1 MTRPKFKKDHVVTSV
16 VAVIL
21 NSDRQ
26 VLLTKRSVP
35 PFQGEWVMPGGKI
48 DLGEPIVAALQREV
62 MEEVGLQVEVEDLLD
77 VFEHVTPGEDNYHF
91 IILYYLCRPLYCDI
105 THNPAEVEEAR
116 WVSQSGLNDY
126 KMPAGTSFIVRKIF
140 PDLERRGSLPEDDPE
155 TGP

>member
-1 MTRPKFKKDHVVTSV
+1 MTKPKFKKDHVVTSV

-21 NSDRQ
+21 NSDEQ
-26 VLLTKRSVP
+26 VLLTKRSIP

-62 MEEVGLQVEVEDLLD
+62 MEEVGLQVEIEDLLD

-105 THNPAEVEEAR
+105 TRNPAEVEEAR
-116 WVSQSGLNDY
+116 WVAQNELTGY
-126 KMPAGTSFIVRKIF
+126 KMPDGTRFILGKVF
-140 PDLERRGSLPEDDPE
+140 PESNRRNNR
-155 TGP
+155 

>member
-1 MTRPKFKKDHVVTSV
+1 MTKPTFKKDHIVTSV

-21 NSDRQ
+21 NDDGE

-48 DLGEPIVAALQREV
+48 DLGEPIIAALQREV
-62 MEEVGLQVEVEDLLD
+62 MEEVGLRVEVEDLLD

-105 THNPAEVEEAR
+105 NFNPDEVEEAR
-116 WVSQSGLNDY
+116 WLTQQDLADY
-126 KMPAGTSFIVRKIF
+126 KMPDGTRFILGKLF
-140 PDLERRGSLPEDDPE
+140 PQHRRLDDR
-155 TGP
+155 

>member
-1 MTRPKFKKDHVVTSV
+1 MSKPKFKKDHVVTSV
-16 VAVIL
+16 VATIL
-21 NSDRQ
+21 DSDNR
-26 VLLTKRSVP
+26 VLLTKRSIP

-77 VFEHVTPGEDNYHF
+77 VFEHVTPGENNYHF

-116 WVSQSGLNDY
+116 WVAQNELADY
-126 KMPAGTSFIVRKIF
+126 KMPDGTRFILGKLF
-140 PDLERRGSLPEDDPE
+140 PERRRHDDR
-155 TGP
+155 

>member
-1 MTRPKFKKDHVVTSV
+1 MPKPKFKKDHVVTSV

-21 NSDRQ
+21 NSDDQ
-26 VLLTKRSVP
+26 VLLTKRNVP

-105 THNPAEVEEAR
+105 TRNPDEVEEAH
-116 WVSQSGLNDY
+116 WVSQSALTDY
-126 KMPAGTSFIVRKIF
+126 KMPDGTRFILGKLF
-140 PDLERRGSLPEDDPE
+140 PERRRHDDR
-155 TGP
+155 